1 MQVFVE
7 ICQVI
12 DANRSV
18 HELKRRYA
26 KSLGYK
32 PSKRGGRHRGPRH
45 NHPHA
50 KSFGYKPSKRELT
63 EFLLRDRPAYELV
76 TSENRYGTRFWFA
89 CPRCGRRVGKLYV
102 PPGRHKALCRH
113 CHRLRYLRH
122 CIQSNGNYRHWQA
135 YWLHRWEKANARL
148 ERGYLRGRKK
158 DFWSVKRWEA
168 GKNLFREG
176 ILRWD
181 GRRRKAFQVVT
192 LHDLLTRSV

>member
-1 MQVFVE
+1 MKVFVE

-18 HELKRRYA
+18 RELKRRYA
-26 KSLGYK
+26 KRL
-32 PSKRGGRHRGPRH
+32 
-45 NHPHA
+45 
-50 KSFGYKPSKRELT
+50 GYKPSKRELT
-63 EFLLRDRPAYELV
+63 EVLLRDRPAYELV

-113 CHRLRYLRH
+113 CHRLRYLAH
-122 CIQSNGNYRHWQA
+122 HIKSTGNYGHWQA

-158 DFWSVKRWEA
+158 DFWTVKRWEA

-192 LHDLLTRSV
+192 LHDLLTRSPKPRKTPPLKRRATQRATQLSLTR